1 MAFYF
6 RPANLGF
13 YSDAF
18 HGARTVFVPDPD
30 GTAPAD
36 DADTRAPLIEVANPA
51 CTLPPIAELI
61 PITADQYAALID
73 GQSRGQLI
81 ALVDGQPALVNP
93 PARSVQ
99 EELAAAARERE
110 RRLAVATS
118 RIAPLQDAV
127 DLGDATDDESAQLVT
142 WKRYRVALNRLDLS
156 ALPIAW
162 PDAPALSDSPT
173 LSNEV

>member
-30 GTAPAD
+30 WIAPLD
-36 DADTRAPLIEVANPA
+36 DADARAPRIGIPNPA
-51 CTLPPIAELI
+51 CTLPPADELI
-61 PITADQYAALID
+61 PITAEAYAALID

-93 PARSVQ
+93 PARSAR

-110 RRLAVATS
+110 RRLAVAASTM
-118 RIAPLQDAV
+118 APLQDAV
-127 DLGDATDDESAQLVT
+127 DLGDANDDESARLVT
-142 WKRYRVALNRLDLS
+142 WKRYRVALNRLDLA

-162 PDAPALSDSPT
+162 PDAPTLPESPSI
-173 LSNEV
+173 SNEV